1 MEEQNEQNEQNEQEA
16 QNKTLK
22 NHTREVLD
30 NYFAQLEGERI
41 DNLYD
46 LEWSEVEGVLIDETM
61 RHTKNNQTKAARLLG
76 LSRGTLRTLLK
87 KEGRKEEGREKRWLD

>member
-1 MEEQNEQNEQNEQEA
+1 MDEQNEQNEQEA

-22 NHTREVLD
+22 KHTREVLD

-46 LEWSEVEGVLIDETM
+46 LEWSEVEEVLIDETM
-61 RHTKNNQTKAARLLG
+61 QHIKNNQTKAARLLG
-76 LSRGTLRTLLK
+76 LSRETRRTLLK
-87 KEGRKEEGREKRWLD
+87 KEGTEGREKRWLD